1 MAICRADDEERDAGG
16 GEIAVSRG
24 AWSLV
29 ERDVSSLDRWRGMR
43 RGTGTLGAGAT
54 VAYM

>member
-16 GEIAVSRG
+16 GEIA

-43 RGTGTLGAGAT
+43 RGIATGTLGAGAT

>member
-1 MAICRADDEERDAGG
+1 MAICPANDEERDAGG
-16 GEIAVSRG
+16 GEIA

-43 RGTGTLGAGAT
+43 RGIATGTLGAGAT